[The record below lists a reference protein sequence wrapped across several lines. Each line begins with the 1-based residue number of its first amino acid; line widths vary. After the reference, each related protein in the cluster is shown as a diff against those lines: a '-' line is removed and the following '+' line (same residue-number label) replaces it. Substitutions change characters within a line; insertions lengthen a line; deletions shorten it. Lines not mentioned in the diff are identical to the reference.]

1 MAAPA
6 RAKSESLV
14 TVFDGLQKLLSRY
27 APPFKAR
34 GGKIP
39 GKLDFKLTI
48 PRAVSVAGAYGGKPV
63 ELEFAAIIVQ
73 KAFVGFYF
81 MPVYMNSAL
90 KKKLSPALAKLL
102 KGKACFHVKLLDASL
117 LKDIEAALNEGMKTY
132 KARGWLE

>member
-1 MAAPA
+1 MAGPA
-6 RAKSESLV
+6 RAKSESLA
-14 TVFDGLQKLLSRY
+14 TVFDGLHKLLSRY
-27 APPFKAR
+27 APPFKAG

-39 GKLDFKLTI
+39 GRLDLKLTI
-48 PRAVSVAGAYGGKPV
+48 PRAVSVPGAYGGKPV

-81 MPVYMNSAL
+81 MPVYMNPAL

-102 KGKACFHVKLLDASL
+102 KGKACFQVKHLDASL
-117 LKDIEAALNEGMKTY
+117 LNDIEAALNEGAKTY